1 MTDKP
6 GPVLTV
12 CPQPSWS
19 YDYLSDP
26 SVPALAKLGETI
38 KYFELMSIQS
48 IDNIKHRKQIGHY
61 YPETALEAMEGV
73 VGFEAALHRYV
84 HKRLNVCGC
93 VCVCVCVSIRLSGDN
108 SN

>member
-1 MTDKP
+1 M
-6 GPVLTV
+6 
-12 CPQPSWS
+12 
-19 YDYLSDP
+19 SDP

-84 HKRLNVCGC
+84 HKRLNVYVCAC
-93 VCVCVCVSIRLSGDN
+93 MYVCAYVRVQVCVPRQ
-108 SN
+108 